1 VGLIEQ
7 VITPLLRQRNSE
19 ARERADEVQKELASL
34 SVALHAA
41 LVRTGL
47 RRMR

>member
-1 VGLIEQ
+1 M
-7 VITPLLRQRNSE
+7 R
-19 ARERADEVQKELASL
+19 ELAAL

-47 RRMR
+47 RDTVSGG